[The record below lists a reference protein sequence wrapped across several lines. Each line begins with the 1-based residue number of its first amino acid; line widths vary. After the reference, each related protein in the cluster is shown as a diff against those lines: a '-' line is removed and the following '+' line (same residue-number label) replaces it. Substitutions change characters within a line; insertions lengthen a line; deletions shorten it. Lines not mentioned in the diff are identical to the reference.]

1 MLFKQTKQLGLTQKQ
16 HVYGL
21 LFLPQSNTSPS
32 PQINLNK
39 YLSYIIYI
47 YILYQYFR
55 LFQPK
60 LYMHP
65 FKGCCVLG
73 IYETPIHPSNTLTL
87 GNISFHL
94 KKSIK
99 SSKLLSVRT
108 QPQSTSRVPK
118 ILGKLKDSQE
128 NSACYDRN
136 VSLHMFFLTLKSY
149 N

>member
-1 MLFKQTKQLGLTQKQ
+1 
-16 HVYGL
+16 
-21 LFLPQSNTSPS
+21 
-32 PQINLNK
+32 
-39 YLSYIIYI
+39 
-47 YILYQYFR
+47 
-55 LFQPK
+55 
-60 LYMHP
+60 MHP
-65 FKGCCVLG
+65 FKGCCVLW
-73 IYETPIHPSNTLTL
+73 IYETPIHPSNTLML

-128 NSACYDRN
+128 NPACYDRN